1 MGTFTSG
8 IRYKMYRKVFSV
20 SGATRV
26 TALELP
32 FEDTN
37 KMIFLNHMHGRSA
50 RAGVANETTD
60 IVIERRVLNSTSGPA
75 FSEPFEVVASANTAN
90 PKTNYLDF
98 FSPYQGDQHGTSN
111 GESLGR
117 VRLLMP
123 GDRVRFSAGGSA
135 DHARLLII
143 WTEVVIGGL
152 FSVDGL

>member
-8 IRYKMYRKVFSV
+8 IRYKMNRKIFSV
-20 SGATRV
+20 SGSTRV

-50 RAGVANETTD
+50 SAGGGNRSTD
-60 IVIERRVLNSTSGPA
+60 IVIERRVLGSTIGPI
-75 FSEPFEVVASANTAN
+75 FSEPFETVASATGAN

-98 FSPYQGDQHGTSN
+98 FSPYQGDEHGN
-111 GESLGR
+111 GNGADLGK

-123 GDRVRFSAGGSA
+123 GDRIRFSAGGSV
-135 DHARLLII
+135 DQGRLLII
-143 WTEVVIGGL
+143 WTEVIIGGL
-152 FSVDGL
+152 FSVEGL